1 MRPRQGASDALCNGT
16 MQKIKSYTGFI
27 MGWPV
32 LMAVAPMLLIA
43 LLTMPHSGQADDSL
57 RALDTRDDGSRILNM
72 IAHERSRALPVF
84 SFVDRDGNRL
94 SLESFR
100 GKVVALHF
108 WATWCV
114 PCREELP
121 TVNVLQGVLGG
132 EGFTFVPLS
141 VDRAGAKLVG
151 QYYAENHINNLPLYM
166 DEDMDVS
173 RALLVNG
180 IPYTI
185 LVDRKG
191 REIARI
197 LGDRNWA
204 TPEVTALIQQII
216 HQEG

>member
-27 MGWPV
+27 MGWPA

-72 IAHERSRALPVF
+72 IAHERSLALPVF

>member
-1 MRPRQGASDALCNGT
+1 
-16 MQKIKSYTGFI
+16 MQKIKSHTGFI
-27 MGWPV
+27 MRWPA
-32 LMAVAPMLLIA
+32 LMAAAAMLLIELFA
-43 LLTMPHSGQADDSL
+43 MPHSGQADDSL
-57 RALDTRDDGSRILNM
+57 QALDTRDDGSRILNM
-72 IAHERSRALPVF
+72 IAHEKSLGLPEF

-94 SLESFR
+94 SLENFR

-121 TVNVLQGVLGG
+121 TVDALQGVLGG
-132 EGFTFVPLS
+132 EDFTFVPLS
-141 VDRAGAKLVG
+141 VDRAGAELVG
-151 QYYAENHINNLPLYM
+151 QYYAENNINNLPLYM
-166 DEDMDVS
+166 DEGMDAS

-185 LVDRKG
+185 LVDREG

-204 TPEVTALIQQII
+204 APEVTALIQQII
-216 HQEG
+216 Q